1 MTTAPDPI
9 TFTRWGDPI
18 TIEARPLAERH
29 ITELMRTPA
38 SKLTW
43 YTRTLRNAIRGARR
57 QGVEY
62 HVTRTATQAHIVK
75 TWNPADATS
84 VSLDYTITA
93 DGTVYQWH
101 TVDTDDRRYRVRHPS
116 SAR

>member
-1 MTTAPDPI
+1 MTTAAPAPI
-9 TFTRWGDPI
+9 TYTRWGEPT
-18 TIEARPLAERH
+18 TIEARPLDERD
-29 ITELMRTPA
+29 ITRLLRTPA
-38 SKLTW
+38 NQLTW

-62 HVTRTATQAHIVK
+62 HVTRTATMAHIVK

-101 TVDTDDRRYRVRHPS
+101 SVDHMVRHPS